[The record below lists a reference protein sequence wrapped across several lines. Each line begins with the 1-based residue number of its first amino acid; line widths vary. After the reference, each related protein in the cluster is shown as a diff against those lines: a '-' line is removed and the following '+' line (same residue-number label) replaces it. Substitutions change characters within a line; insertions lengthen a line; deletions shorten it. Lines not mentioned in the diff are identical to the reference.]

1 MVLDYRHTQWPSWA
15 WGWVEGGKWLCL
27 QRGHHSARA
36 CSLQVKESTVNI
48 DENGVRLELT
58 LVDTPGF
65 GDLVDNSQWCANT
78 VDGVCRVNAWL

>member
-1 MVLDYRHTQWPSWA
+1 MALLGMGVGRRRQVVVSAERPS
-15 WGWVEGGKWLCL
+15 LC
-27 QRGHHSARA
+27 RA